1 MLFHN
6 AEDFPH
12 LTPEEF
18 CADAD
23 NIIEAVIQD
32 GKAFVLETESNQY
45 LLCPAAWLQRL
56 DFRHI
61 DLLAP
66 YTLKYAFSQ
75 NTETSALIRADIRK
89 RMHGFSYGTIEKMIS
104 DISAFLRNS
113 EDDPS
118 HAEWSALCADLREEL
133 TKTDTEEMTIELD
146 IDLLV
151 QAERYAR
158 ARDITL
164 QQLTEIQLERIVCD
178 GIPADILAAGIT
190 ADETPKNKSE
200 ERNQ

>member
-45 LLCPAAWLQRL
+45 LLCPAAWRQRL

-89 RMHGFSYGTIEKMIS
+89 RMHAFSYGTIEKMIS
-104 DISAFLRNS
+104 DISAYLRNIEES
-113 EDDPS
+113 QS
-118 HAEWSALCADLREEL
+118 HAECSALCTELREDL

-190 ADETPKNKSE
+190 SDEAPKNKSE